1 MKKYISKLHYLTQD
15 LPHLSHTDQVQMACE
30 GGANWI
36 QYRCFSKTDE
46 EMLEELH
53 PIATICD
60 DWGATLIV
68 TNHSH
73 LLHLADI
80 QGVHIEDIE
89 ADITMVREQI
99 GETKT
104 LGVSATSLAQIKK
117 HINNGADYIS
127 CGPFAY
133 TETKPN
139 NFELWGIKGYQT
151 VCETLKSEGLT
162 LPIIAVG
169 GIKTSDVVQLMDTGI
184 SGIAV
189 SGAINLSESI
199 TEAYAEIHRLVY

>member
-15 LPHLSHTDQVQMACE
+15 LPHLSHTEQAQMACE

-68 TNHSH
+68 TNHTH
-73 LLHLADI
+73 LVPLADI
-80 QGVHIEDIE
+80 QGVHIEDID
-89 ADITMVREQI
+89 ADITLVRDEL
-99 GETKT
+99 GEAKT
-104 LGVSATSLAQIKK
+104 IGVSAVNLEQIKR
-117 HINNGADYIS
+117 HIANGADYIG
-127 CGPFAY
+127 CGPFAH
-133 TETKPN
+133 TDTKPN
-139 NFELWGIKGYQT
+139 DFPLWGLEGYQKT
-151 VCETLKSEGLT
+151 VEALKYAGYK

-169 GIKTSDVVQLMDTGI
+169 GIKIDNVIAIMDTGVD
-184 SGIAV
+184 GIAI
-189 SGAINLSESI
+189 SAAINLSDNI
-199 TEAYAEIHRLVY
+199 VEAYSETHRLVY